1 MKKVCIIGLGY
12 VGLPTAIL
20 LSSKNIIVNGYDVNK
35 RIVEKINKQL
45 IKFNEKNLNL
55 LYKSNIVKKNFTAYN
70 KITES
75 DVYVI
80 AVPTPLKQNKTADLS
95 FVEKAFLDISKI
107 LKKGDIIILEST
119 CPVGTTEKFLKK
131 LKEERKDLIF
141 PCNTLKK
148 FDVNLAYCPERV
160 LPGNTL
166 KELISNKRLIG
177 GVTKKC
183 ANKAKKFYKIFVDGK
198 CIITESKIAEMSKLS
213 ENSYRDVNIAF
224 ANQLK
229 IISEFH
235 NINIW
240 DVVKFSNLHPR
251 VNIHNPGPGVG
262 GHCIAVDPWFLLNDV
277 KIKSNNIILNSRK
290 FNDNVPNLVIKKLKN
305 KIKKINFKYQK
316 TVIACFGLS
325 YKANIGD
332 LRESPSLTI
341 IKKLSR
347 YNFKKI
353 LLVDPYVKKHSLL
366 INNKNKV
373 VMSNV
378 RESIKQADIIL
389 FLVDHKEFK
398 KIKKENLKNKI
409 IIDTKG
415 IFQEL

>member
-1 MKKVCIIGLGY
+1 MKKVCVIGLGY

-35 RIVEKINKQL
+35 KIVNNINKQL
-45 IKFNEKNLNL
+45 IKFNEKNLNI
-55 LYKSNIVKKNFTAYN
+55 LYKSNIVKRNLTAYN

-80 AVPTPLKQNKTADLS
+80 AVPTPLKKNKTADLS
-95 FVEKAFLDISKI
+95 FVEKAFTDISKI

-131 LKEERKDLIF
+131 LKKKRQDLIF
-141 PCNTLKK
+141 PCNSLEK

-183 ANKAKKFYKIFVDGK
+183 AYRAKKFYKMFVNGS
-198 CIITESKIAEMSKLS
+198 CIVTESKIAEMSKLS

-251 VNIHNPGPGVG
+251 VNIHSPGPGVG
-262 GHCIAVDPWFLLNDV
+262 GHCIAVDPWFLLSD
-277 KIKSNNIILNSRK
+277 IKNNSNNIILNSRK
-290 FNDNVPNLVIKKLKN
+290 FNDNVPNILVNNLKK
-305 KIKKINFKYQK
+305 KIKKKNVQYKNTI
-316 TVIACFGLS
+316 IACFGLS
-325 YKANIGD
+325 YKANID
-332 LRESPSLTI
+332 DIRESPSLKI
-341 IKKLSR
+341 IKKISR

-353 LLVDPYVKKHSLL
+353 LLVDPYVKKHPLL
-366 INNKNKV
+366 INNINKL
-373 VMSNV
+373 VMCNI
-378 RESIKQADIIL
+378 RDAIKKADIIL

-398 KIKKENLKNKI
+398 KINKENLKNKI

-415 IFQEL
+415 IFQ